1 MPAKPTRQLA
11 FKAVSPV
18 QSPPIMNQGLLL
30 ERDETYLPS
39 DRQRSTGP
47 REDVRPASHRASSRR
62 RVRRRAAL
70 LLAAAVAA
78 ATGIITVAGGS
89 PSQTV
94 LAADGFDRQVA
105 SGWGTA
111 QVGGPWSATAP
122 LTGLSVN
129 GSAAVVT
136 LAGPQTGRSVWLPQV
151 NARDAVVRAEVT
163 FRTPSAGNGQIA
175 AVTMRKVGRQQE
187 YRARLRAAGDGSLRL
202 SFSKVSAGVERLLS
216 GEVRVGSVS
225 ATPTMTLRGAVDGS
239 TLLAAAW
246 PAGAAEPEGWQA
258 RYDDASPLP
267 DAGGIGVWFYAGTG
281 QPGCTVL
288 VNSFRAE
295 GTAVDSP
302 PAPTPTAVPSVTPSA
317 SPSATGTATSTAT
330 SSAPAP
336 PPIGTISPAPQPP
349 SGQGRA
355 ADRAGAPAVGSTSYP
370 VPSDARVVAPSGS
383 DGAAGSAAAP
393 WRTIGHAVAAA
404 PSGSTIVVRGG
415 TYHESVVVPYGRRV
429 TLQNWPGEAV
439 WLDGSTAVTGWVQDG
454 SAWRRDGW
462 TARFDSSIPGY
473 STSDWNM
480 VDSAH
485 PMAAHPD
492 QVWVDG
498 VAQRQVGSRAAV
510 VPGTFYV
517 DEAAQRLFLGTS
529 PSGHSV
535 RASDIAEAIYL
546 NHATGSVVRGLGV
559 RRYATPILR
568 YGTVKAFGD
577 NTRLQDLVVEDS
589 ATVGIGVGGTGVTID
604 HTTVRR
610 SGQLGINA
618 HQSDNLVL
626 TANRVEDNN
635 TEWFKEI
642 PVAGGIKITSSRHL
656 RIAANSVR
664 GNRSTGI
671 WLDESCYDAR
681 IVSNNVSGSSRHGIY
696 FELSAQAIVADNVV
710 LDSGR
715 SAIRV
720 ADSGY
725 VRIWNNTVLRAQAG
739 VDIVD
744 GPRVASDLSIPGH
757 DKRQPL
763 PDPNVTWIVSDVQV
777 RNLVVDSGGRGD
789 AAFLLGANDGNRQ
802 RSAATMRITAD
813 SDVYVRPPGVPATLI
828 QWSDWPTALR
838 YYTTL
843 AGLKSATGQ
852 EALGIELTGGTG
864 VFIDAAA
871 GDLRLRSDSPARG
884 HGTALPAD
892 IAAAVGRSAGAV
904 DPGAFFG

>member
-1 MPAKPTRQLA
+1 
-11 FKAVSPV
+11 
-18 QSPPIMNQGLLL
+18 MNQ
-30 ERDETYLPS
+30 ERHTDS
-39 DRQRSTGP
+39 DGTCLTSVRHRSPEP
-47 REDVRPASHRASSRR
+47 REAAHRAPSRSRFR
-62 RVRRRAAL
+62 RWAAL
-70 LLAAAVAA
+70 TAA
-78 ATGIITVAGGS
+78 ATVAATAGIISVAGGA
-89 PSQTV
+89 PDETA
-94 LAADGFDRQVA
+94 LALDTFDRQIVE
-105 SGWGTA
+105 GWGTA
-111 QVGGPWSATAP
+111 PVGGAWSATAP
-122 LTGLSVN
+122 LTGLSVD
-129 GSAAVVT
+129 GSAAVVR

-151 NARDAVVRAEVT
+151 LARDAAVRAEVT
-163 FRTPSAGNGQIA
+163 FRTPSAGFGQIA

-187 YRARLRAAGDGSLRL
+187 YRARLRAVGDGSLRL
-202 SFSKVSAGVERLLS
+202 SFSKVSAGVERLLA
-216 GEVRVGSVS
+216 GEVPVGSVAS
-225 ATPTMTLRGAVDGS
+225 TPSMTLRAAVTGS

-246 PAGAAEPEGWQA
+246 PTAAAEPDGWQA
-258 RYDDASPLP
+258 RYEDALALP
-267 DAGGIGVWFYAGTG
+267 DGGGVGVWFYAGSG
-281 QPGCTVL
+281 QPGSTVS
-288 VNSFRAE
+288 VDAFRAT
-295 GTAVDSP
+295 GTPVP
-302 PAPTPTAVPSVTPSA
+302 TGPAPSATATPPVTTSPTATP
-317 SPSATGTATSTAT
+317 TGTATSSA
-330 SSAPAP
+330 SSTP
-336 PPIGTISPAPQPP
+336 PPASSIGSISPVPP
-349 SGQGRA
+349 PPTGQGRA
-355 ADRAGAPAVGSTSYP
+355 ADHAGAPPVGSTSYP
-370 VPSDARVVAPSGS
+370 VPSDARVVAPSGN

-404 PSGSTIVVRGG
+404 PNGSTVVVRGG
-415 TYHESVVVPYGRRV
+415 TYHESVVVPYGRRL

-462 TARFDSSIPGY
+462 TARFDSSIPTF
-473 STSDWNM
+473 SSPDWNM
-480 VDSAH
+480 VDPAH

-529 PSGHSV
+529 PGGHAV

-546 NHATGSVVRGLGV
+546 NNATGSVVRGLGV

-577 NTRLQDLVVEDS
+577 GTRLQDLVVEDS
-589 ATVGIGVGGTGVTID
+589 AAVGIGIRGIGVTVD

-610 SGQLGINA
+610 HGQLGIQA
-618 HQSDNLVL
+618 YQSDNLVL
-626 TANRVEDNN
+626 TANRIEDNN

-681 IVSNNVSGSSRHGIY
+681 IVSNNVAGNSRHGIY
-696 FELSAQAIVADNVV
+696 FEISALAIVADNVV
-710 LDSGR
+710 VDSGR

-720 ADSGY
+720 ADSAY
-725 VRIWNNTVLRAQAG
+725 VRIWNNTVRRAQAG
-739 VDIVD
+739 VDIID
-744 GPRVASDLSIPGH
+744 GPRVASDLSTPGH

-789 AAFLLGANDGNRQ
+789 AAFLLGANDGNRK
-802 RSAATMRITAD
+802 RSAATMRITAE
-813 SDVYVRPPGVPATLI
+813 SDVYVRQPGVPATLI

-843 AGLKSATGQ
+843 SAMKTATGQ
-852 EALGIELTGGTG
+852 EALGIEFTGGTG
-864 VFIDAAA
+864 VFVDAAA

-892 IAAAVGRSAGAV
+892 IAAALGRSAGAV
-904 DPGAFFG
+904 EPGAFFG